1 MRSIRKGF
9 TLIELL
15 IVVAII
21 AILAAIAVPNFLEA
35 QVRSKVS
42 RMRADMRSL
51 ATALESYMTDNRGY
65 IWSAH
70 NNSHGGFG
78 YGFGAQGTDMFQW
91 YSRLT
96 TPTAYISTIPRD
108 VFSVPNT
115 GVKGQQYILY
125 YAGCLTGQYDIG
137 APRSL
142 YVLVSVGPDR
152 VNDVWNLQGQSGVDY
167 IIDDTHWDP
176 TTGLLYDPT
185 NGSKSRGDVYRF
197 STGEGFIYNST
208 FPGGEPMQFLRY

>member
-1 MRSIRKGF
+1 F

-35 QVRSKVS
+35 QVRSRVS

-51 ATALESYMTDNRGY
+51 TAALESYMTDNGGY

-70 NNSHGGFG
+70 NNSH
-78 YGFGAQGTDMFQW
+78 YGFRYPAVQGQDMFHW

-96 TPTAYISTIPRD
+96 TPIAYISSIPRD

-115 GVKGQQYILY
+115 GVKGQQYILH
-125 YAGCLTGQYDIG
+125 YAGCLTGQYEIG
-137 APRSL
+137 APRSI
-142 YVLVSVGPDR
+142 YVLVSVGPDL
-152 VNDVWNLQGQSGVDY
+152 VNDVFNMQGQSGVDY

-185 NGSKSRGDVYRF
+185 NGSNSWGDVYRF
-197 STGEGFIYNST
+197 STGEPFLYNST
-208 FPGGEPMQFLRY
+208 YPGGEPMQFLRYER